1 MLNKQNNIL
10 SSKSTIRTALEKLT
24 LLGESLTLFVID
36 PTSILIGVVTDGD
49 IRRGL
54 IRGCKLED
62 SVVEIM
68 NKNFI
73 AIYEDQLTREAVDDF
88 KKSSAK
94 IIPILDKNQRILR
107 FVNISEINS
116 VLPVHAI
123 IMAGGKGER
132 LLPLTITT
140 PKPMLQVNGK
150 PIIEHNIDLL
160 TKYGIGNLHISVNYL
175 KNTIKDYFGK
185 GESKNI
191 TIDYLDEE
199 KPLGTFGSIKLSNSY
214 KYEDLLIMNSDLLT
228 NINFADFYKTFK
240 DSKADMAIATTSY
253 LVNIPYAVLETENGF
268 VKSFKEKPTYTYFS
282 NAGIYLIK
290 KELVHE
296 IPDNE
301 FYNATDLINKLITTN
316 RVVLTYPIL
325 GYWLDIGRPEDY
337 AKAIEDYPNFYKLK
351 SMKAY

>member
-10 SSKSTIRTALEKLT
+10 SSESTIRTALEKLT
-24 LLGESLTLFVID
+24 LLGEALTLFIID
-36 PTSILIGVVTDGD
+36 STSVLIGVVTDGD

-54 IRGCKLED
+54 IKGCKLED

-68 NKNFI
+68 NKNFRSI
-73 AIYEDQLTREAVDDF
+73 NEEQLTSQALDGL

-94 IIPILDKNQRILR
+94 IIPILDKNQRIVR
-107 FVNISEINS
+107 FVNISELNS

-123 IMAGGKGER
+123 IMAGGRGER
-132 LLPLTITT
+132 LMPLTTT
-140 PKPMLQVNGK
+140 RPKPMLEVNGK

-175 KNTIKDYFGK
+175 KDTIKDYFGK

-191 TIDYLDEE
+191 AIDYLDEE
-199 KPLGTFGSIKLSNSY
+199 KPLGTFGSIKLFNSY
-214 KYEDLLIMNSDLLT
+214 KYPDLLIMNSDLLT

-240 DSKADMAIATTSY
+240 DSNADMAIATTSY
-253 LVNIPYAVLETENGF
+253 MVNIPYAVLETENGL

-290 KELVHE
+290 KELVNE
-296 IPDNE
+296 IPNNE

-325 GYWLDIGRPEDY
+325 GYWLDIGRHEDY
-337 AKAIEDYPNFYKLK
+337 KKANEDFKHINF
-351 SMKAY
+351 

>member
-1 MLNKQNNIL
+1 MLDKANNII
-10 SSKSTIRTALEKLT
+10 SSVSTIRTALEKLT
-24 LLGESLTLFVID
+24 LLGEALTLFVID
-36 PTSILIGVVTDGD
+36 PTSVLIGVVTDGD

-54 IRGCKLED
+54 IRGCKLEE
-62 SVVEIM
+62 SVETIM
-68 NKNFI
+68 NKNFKSI
-73 AIYEDQLTREAVDDF
+73 NEEQLTSEVVDDL

-94 IIPILDKNQRILR
+94 IIPILDKNQRIVR

-132 LLPLTITT
+132 LMPLTITT
-140 PKPMLQVNGK
+140 PKPMLKVNGK

-175 KNTIKDYFGK
+175 KDTIKDYFGNGK
-185 GESKNI
+185 SKNI

-199 KPLGTFGSIKLSNSY
+199 KPLGTFGSIKLTNSY
-214 KYEDLLIMNSDLLT
+214 KFADLLIMNSDLLT

-240 DSKADMAIATTSY
+240 DSNADMAIATTSY
-253 LVNIPYAVLETENGF
+253 MVNIPYAVLETENGL
-268 VKSFKEKPTYTYFS
+268 VKSFKEKPTYTYYS

-290 KELVHE
+290 KELVNE
-296 IPDNE
+296 IPNNE
-301 FYNATDLINKLITTN
+301 FYNATDLINKLINTN

-325 GYWLDIGRPEDY
+325 GYWLDIGRHEDY
-337 AKAIEDYPNFYKLK
+337 KKANEDFKHINF
-351 SMKAY
+351 

>member
-10 SSKSTIRTALEKLT
+10 SSESTIKTALEKLT
-24 LLGESLTLFVID
+24 LLGDALTLFIID
-36 PTSILIGVVTDGD
+36 PTSVLVGVVTDGD

-68 NKNFI
+68 NKNFRSI
-73 AIYEDQLTREAVDDF
+73 NEVQLTIQTVDEL

-94 IIPILDKNQRILR
+94 IIPILDKNQRIIR

-132 LLPLTITT
+132 LMPLTITT
-140 PKPMLQVNGK
+140 PKPMLEVNGK

-160 TKYGIGNLHISVNYL
+160 TKYGISNLHISVNYL
-175 KNTIKDYFGK
+175 KDSIKDYFGK

-191 TIDYLDEE
+191 TIEYLDEE

-214 KYEDLLIMNSDLLT
+214 KYPDLLIMNSDLLT

-240 DSKADMAIATTSY
+240 DSNADMAIATTSY
-253 LVNIPYAVLETENGF
+253 MVNIPYAVLETENGL

-290 KELVHE
+290 KELVNE
-296 IPDNE
+296 IPNNE

-325 GYWLDIGRPEDY
+325 GYWLDIGRHEDY
-337 AKAIEDYPNFYKLK
+337 KKANEDFKHINF
-351 SMKAY
+351 